1 MTQLPPRGDRAGV
14 RRWSLWDGTRW
25 VWSTRPLSPEHP
37 LVPCSMRM
45 TLTVESTSLVP
56 WIWVVTVHSRLRK
69 QVANNGNSWEIGV
82 VALERVGGLC
92 SRGTPSWTRPPP
104 PTGRELVCGAM
115 QSQCKGP
122 FFFFCNSPALKH
134 KHLCPQVS
142 QITVTLPSTVCNFS
156 WQIFVQLPFYL
167 VSAVVSRALLD
178 WSQKVWCHVQRD
190 DGLFCCTDASKWLV
204 LKDQFVLSENCL
216 FHGNIRIRWY

>member
-122 FFFFCNSPALKH
+122 FFFFVTVLPWSTNISALKSLKSLWH
-134 KHLCPQVS
+134 FL
-142 QITVTLPSTVCNFS
+142 LPCVILADKYLFS
-156 WQIFVQLPFYL
+156 
-167 VSAVVSRALLD
+167 
-178 WSQKVWCHVQRD
+178 
-190 DGLFCCTDASKWLV
+190 
-204 LKDQFVLSENCL
+204 
-216 FHGNIRIRWY
+216 FHFI